1 MPIQKQNL
9 NHHRYSPYPSNHN
22 APINNNNKRLEV
34 RYNSSGYRQYKVSNS
49 SSNLNN
55 SNNNVNNEGNDYNN
69 NGWKYTHR
77 RVAEKIVGRNLLS
90 SEQVHHINKNKT
102 DNRRNN
108 LAVIDRDIHG
118 YLHQSEKLEQK
129 ACFRCGHTSHY
140 ASDCFAKR
148 DVFDRTI
155 VGGSKSTVYYNNYNN
170 NSDSEGNDSDES
182 CCSRCGRSSHTSSNC
197 YAKYDVDGNYI
208 Y

>member
-1 MPIQKQNL
+1 MNEI
-9 NHHRYSPYPSNHN
+9 
-22 APINNNNKRLEV
+22 

-55 SNNNVNNEGNDYNN
+55 SNNNVNSNNEGNDYN

-118 YLHQSEKLEQK
+118 YLHQSETLEQK

-155 VGGSKSTVYYNNYNN
+155 VGGSKSTVYYNN
-170 NSDSEGNDSDES
+170 NSDSVKGMIVMKVAV
-182 CCSRCGRSSHTSSNC
+182 R
-197 YAKYDVDGNYI
+197 DVEEVHI
-208 Y
+208 PLLIVMQSTMLMETISIRK